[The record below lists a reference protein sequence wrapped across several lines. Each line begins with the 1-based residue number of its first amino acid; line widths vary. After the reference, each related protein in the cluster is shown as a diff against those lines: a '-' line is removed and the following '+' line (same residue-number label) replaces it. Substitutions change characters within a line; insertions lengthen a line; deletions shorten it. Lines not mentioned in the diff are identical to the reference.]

1 MSAGEVAV
9 EPGQS
14 AGERLRGRGGS
25 VRDYVVVGVLVALFV
40 GLSIASDAFL
50 TSSNL
55 LTIVEQ
61 VAVVG
66 IIACGMTIVLIGGG
80 FDLSVGAIYA
90 VAGIVAAKLA
100 PSLGAPAAL
109 LAGALSGAVLGA
121 VNGLLVT
128 VGRINSFIA
137 TIASAI
143 VIRGIAVAITG
154 GFLISVGEPGFQAL
168 GSDEILGV
176 NCSIWA
182 FAVFAALCALL
193 LSRTMFGRLVYA
205 VGGNPEAARMSGV
218 RVGVIRAATFS
229 ISGFAAGL
237 AGIIA
242 ASRVAQ
248 GQADVGATLPL
259 DAIAAVAIGGTSI
272 MGGEGAV
279 WRTVVGV
286 LLLELMTNGFTLLG
300 VETAYRS
307 IAVAALIIAAVGAD
321 ALLRGRR

>member
-1 MSAGEVAV
+1 VSTGEVAA
-9 EPGQS
+9 EPGPTTV
-14 AGERLRGRGGS
+14 GRLRGSGGA

-40 GLSIASDAFL
+40 TLSVASDAFL

-66 IIACGMTIVLIGGG
+66 IVACGMTIVLIAGG

-109 LAGALSGAVLGA
+109 LAGALSGAVLGGL
-121 VNGLLVT
+121 NGLLVT

-154 GFLISVGEPGFQAL
+154 GFLVSVSEPSFQAL
-168 GSDEILGV
+168 GNDEILGV

-193 LSRTMFGRLVYA
+193 LSRTLFGRLVYA

-218 RVGVIRAATFS
+218 RVGLIRAATFS

-307 IAVAALIIAAVGAD
+307 IAIAVFIIAAVGAD
-321 ALLRGRR
+321 SLLRGRR